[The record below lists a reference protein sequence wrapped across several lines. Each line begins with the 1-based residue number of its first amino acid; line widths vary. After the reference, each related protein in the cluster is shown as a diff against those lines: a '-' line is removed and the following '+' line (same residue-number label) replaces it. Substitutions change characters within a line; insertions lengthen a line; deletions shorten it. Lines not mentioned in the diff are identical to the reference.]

1 MLNKREIAKKKKLAS
16 QYKGISYR
24 ADDDV
29 FVVRVRTGTD
39 LTGKPI
45 YFLPVK
51 RYTEFNKALKRF
63 DEVKALINK
72 GIVKEDKFT
81 FEELHDILK
90 EYLEE
95 TEGDQLQQTVGQAF
109 NTINAYIKPLNVME
123 TIAPNIYVKSITEV
137 TEEEIIE
144 FLTKWSQTTSPK
156 KKTPPKKEN
165 VNGQFG
171 GIWRALTSKAYKKI
185 QDELKSKNIDVKA
198 LEPILKCKLEIV
210 TTRKIDDNEDE
221 LIYTYEEVK
230 QLWKAITNFTEKANR
245 KNAKPVARLC
255 FMLQILTGT
264 RISEVIGL
272 KKSDFMRKPIEE
284 GRYCIK
290 ISKQKKGKGAIKLT
304 KTDSSKRIIP
314 IPRELYTL
322 FMTYADSNNI
332 KDNDYIFSRWN
343 TLRGCVEDYDTRALT
358 KYFDDFEAEAGIKH
372 ISQRASHGFRHTV
385 ITYFGKSGA
394 GVDRQILQKFCGH
407 KDMDEDK
414 STEAKV
420 YESKKPTAIDFIHFM
435 AAQRAYM
442 ECLTKDM
449 PLTKLPGRYEY
460 YIKFIN
466 EEIRI
471 KNEEENNLVELVNE
485 EGDLRD
491 SANLMFLLIDELYSK
506 YIKQKFLKMPR
517 KEREEININQ
527 FLKAELDK
535 FDEAKYDFIYKFK
548 TIQIKKLLNGHFK
561 EVPIWLMNEVADSKA
576 YKEFYYN
583 NALSEG
589 YKEGNSFEDFLNDL
603 KEGHILIRFGAS
615 FEERNDKKY
624 IMEFCK
630 EIVKNPKLFEPIF
643 LEKYAQKSTQI

>member
-1 MLNKREIAKKKKLAS
+1 MKAILNKREIARKKKLAS

-29 FVVRVRTGTD
+29 FVVRVRVGTD

-45 YFLPVK
+45 YFLPTK
-51 RYTEFNKALKRF
+51 RYTEINKALKRL

-95 TEGDQLQQTVGQAF
+95 TKGDQLQQTVGQAF
-109 NTINAYIKPLNVME
+109 NTINAYIKPLNVMK

-137 TEEEIIE
+137 TEEEITE
-144 FLTKWSQTTSPK
+144 FLTKWSQTTFPK

-210 TTRKIDDNEDE
+210 TIRKIDDNEDE
-221 LIYTYEEVK
+221 LVYTYEEVK
-230 QLWKAITNFTEKANR
+230 QLWKAITNFTDEANR

-284 GRYCIK
+284 GGYCIK
-290 ISKQKKGKGAIKLT
+290 ISKQKKGKKSIKLT

-314 IPRELYTL
+314 IPNSIYVI
-322 FMTYADSNNI
+322 FMAYADNNNI
-332 KDNDYIFSRWN
+332 KDDDYIFSRWN
-343 TLRGCVEDYDTRALT
+343 TLKGCVEDYDTRALT

-420 YESKKPTAIDFIHFM
+420 YESKKPTAIDFINFI
-435 AAQRAYM
+435 AAQRAYLD
-442 ECLTKDM
+442 CLTEDK
-449 PLTKLPGRYEY
+449 PLTKLPEKYSLY
-460 YIKFIN
+460 LKLIN
-466 EEIRI
+466 EEIKI
-471 KNEEENNLVELVNE
+471 KNGE
-485 EGDLRD
+485 EG
-491 SANLMFLLIDELYSK
+491 NLKDILAGEGDTRITYDALLFLTENILTEYLK
-506 YIKQKFLKMPR
+506 NKFVNLPR
-517 KEREEININQ
+517 KKREGITVSQYVENG
-527 FLKAELDK
+527 LKDFNLYLNNYILTMITA
-535 FDEAKYDFIYKFK
+535 DE
-548 TIQIKKLLNGHFK
+548 QKLLQGDLK
-561 EVPIWLMNEVADSKA
+561 SIPQWLKLEIASSNE
-576 YKEFYYN
+576 YKKYYYN
-583 NALSEG
+583 NVLQED
-589 YKEGNSFEDFLNDL
+589 YRKNNTFEDFLADVEEGNL
-603 KEGHILIRFGAS
+603 KINFNAPLHERTDNKHIEAFCNIIIKDIS
-615 FEERNDKKY
+615 IYKKIY
-624 IMEFCK
+624 DE
-630 EIVKNPKLFEPIF
+630 
-643 LEKYAQKSTQI
+643 